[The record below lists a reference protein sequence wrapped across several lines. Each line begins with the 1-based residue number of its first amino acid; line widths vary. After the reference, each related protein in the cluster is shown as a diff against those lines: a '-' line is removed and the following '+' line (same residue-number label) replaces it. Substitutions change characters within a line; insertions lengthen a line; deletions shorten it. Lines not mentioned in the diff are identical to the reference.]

1 MLFLNRVLDS
11 AKRITKPMTHPRSAT
26 AIAPANIAF
35 IKYWGMQDVARTLPY
50 NGSISMNLDACLT
63 TTTVT
68 FDPDLAEDEL
78 TLRLYAGPES
88 ATAPQRV
95 AGRPLERVSAQL
107 GRLRA
112 LVGVEWHARVEST
125 NNFPSDAGIASSAA
139 AFAALTL
146 AGVAALGLDLDE
158 RELSHWTRR
167 GGSGSACRSIPTGY
181 VEWRVPEGPFD
192 AAMWDAESYAV
203 SLASPE
209 HWALADVV
217 AVVDAGVK
225 KIGSAENHQLAATSA
240 YFPARLAELPGRL
253 AATRAAIAGRDL
265 ELLGATIEADAVSMH
280 VVCMTSR
287 PPSFYWN
294 SGTMTVI
301 HAVREWR
308 AVGLHCYFT
317 IDAGSNVHVICAASD
332 RAELERRLAA
342 LPGVQ
347 FVLGNGVGMGA
358 RVKE

>member
-1 MLFLNRVLDS
+1 
-11 AKRITKPMTHPRSAT
+11 MTHPRSAT

-35 IKYWGMQDVARTLPY
+35 IKYWGMQDVVRTLPY

-78 TLRLYAGPES
+78 TLRLYAGP
-88 ATAPQRV
+88 AVADAPPQRAV
-95 AGRPLERVSAQL
+95 GRPLQRVSAQL
-107 GRLRA
+107 GRLRTLA
-112 LVGVEWHARVEST
+112 GVGWHARVEST

-146 AGVAALGLDLDE
+146 AGVAALGLKLDE
-158 RELSHWTRR
+158 RELSLWTRR

-181 VEWRVPEGPFD
+181 AEWRVPDGRFD
-192 AAMWDAESYAV
+192 AATWDAESYAF

-240 YFPARLAELPGRL
+240 YFPTRLAELPGRL
-253 AATRAAIAGRDL
+253 AGTRDAIARRDL
-265 ELLGATIEADAVSMH
+265 ELLGAIIEADAVSMH

-308 AVGLHCYFT
+308 AMGLHCYFT
-317 IDAGSNVHVICAASD
+317 IDAGSNVHVICDASD
-332 RAELERRLAA
+332 RAEIEQRLTA

-347 FVLGNGVGMGA
+347 FVLANGVGMGA
-358 RVKE
+358 RVV

>member
-1 MLFLNRVLDS
+1 MKNQ
-11 AKRITKPMTHPRSAT
+11 RSAT
-26 AIAPANIAF
+26 AVAPANIAF
-35 IKYWGMQDVARTLPY
+35 IKYWGMQDAARTQPY

-78 TLRLYAGPES
+78 TLHLYAGLDAVAP
-88 ATAPQRV
+88 PQR
-95 AGRPLERVSAQL
+95 AGGRALQRVSDQL

-112 LVGVEWHARVEST
+112 LAGVDWYARVESS

-158 RELSHWTRR
+158 RELSLWTRR
-167 GGSGSACRSIPTGY
+167 SGSGSACRSIPTGY
-181 VEWRVPEGPFD
+181 VEWRVPDGPFG
-192 AAMWDAESYAV
+192 AQHWDAESYAF
-203 SLASPE
+203 SLAPPE

-217 AVVDAGVK
+217 AVVDAGAK

-240 YFPARLAELPGRL
+240 YFPARLAELPARL
-253 AATRAAIAGRDL
+253 AATRDAIARRDL

-308 AVGLHCYFT
+308 AAGLYSYFT
-317 IDAGSNVHVICAASD
+317 IDAGSNVHVVCAAPD
-332 RAELERRLAA
+332 RGEIERRLLA

-347 FVLGNGVGMGA
+347 FVLGNGVGAGA
-358 RVKE
+358 RLTA

>member
-1 MLFLNRVLDS
+1 
-11 AKRITKPMTHPRSAT
+11 MTHPRSAT

-35 IKYWGMQDVARTLPY
+35 IKYWGMQDIARTLPY

-63 TTTVT
+63 TTKVT
-68 FDPDLAEDEL
+68 FDPDLVEDEL
-78 TLRLYAGPES
+78 TLRLYAGP
-88 ATAPQRV
+88 AAAAAAPQRAV
-95 AGRPLERVSAQL
+95 GRPLERVSTQL

-112 LVGVEWHARVEST
+112 LAGVGWHARVESA

-158 RELSHWTRR
+158 RELSRWTRR
-167 GGSGSACRSIPTGY
+167 SGSGSACRSIPTGY
-181 VEWRVPEGPFD
+181 AEWRVPDGPFN
-192 AAMWDAESYAV
+192 AAIWDAESYAF

-209 HWALADVV
+209 HWALVDVV

-225 KIGSAENHQLAATSA
+225 KIGSAENHQLAATST
-240 YFPARLAELPGRL
+240 YFPARLAELPARL
-253 AATRAAIAGRDL
+253 AAIRTAIARRDL
-265 ELLGATIEADAVSMH
+265 ELLGAIVEADAVSMH
-280 VVCMTSR
+280 VVCMTSH

-308 AVGLHCYFT
+308 AAGLYSYFT
-317 IDAGSNVHVICAASD
+317 IDAGSNVHVICAAPD
-332 RAELERRLAA
+332 RAEIERRLAA

-347 FVLGNGVGMGA
+347 FVLGNGAGMGA
-358 RVKE
+358 RVVELPSP

>member
-1 MLFLNRVLDS
+1 
-11 AKRITKPMTHPRSAT
+11 MTHPRSAT
-26 AIAPANIAF
+26 ALAPANIAF

-63 TTTVT
+63 TTKVT
-68 FDPDLAEDEL
+68 FDPDLVEDEL
-78 TLRLYAGPES
+78 TLRLYAGP
-88 ATAPQRV
+88 AAAAAAPQRAV
-95 AGRPLERVSAQL
+95 GRPLERVSTQL

-112 LVGVEWHARVEST
+112 LAGVGWHARVESA

-158 RELSHWTRR
+158 RELSRWTRR
-167 GGSGSACRSIPTGY
+167 SGSGSACRSIPTGY
-181 VEWRVPEGPFD
+181 AEWRVPDGPFN
-192 AAMWDAESYAV
+192 AAIWDAESYAF

-209 HWALADVV
+209 HWALVDVV

-225 KIGSAENHQLAATSA
+225 KIGSAENHQLATTST
-240 YFPARLAELPGRL
+240 YFPARLAELPARL
-253 AATRAAIAGRDL
+253 AAIRTAIARRDL
-265 ELLGATIEADAVSMH
+265 ELLGAIVEADAVSMH
-280 VVCMTSR
+280 VVCMTSH

-308 AVGLHCYFT
+308 AAGLYSYFT
-317 IDAGSNVHVICAASD
+317 IDAGSNVHVICAAPD
-332 RAELERRLAA
+332 RTELERRLAA